1 MKGLLERKIM
11 ESETVEYK
19 ESWRDEY
26 LKIIAAFANTMGGE
40 LILGV
45 NDKVEPVGVRNYQK
59 LLEDLPNKI
68 KSKLLITPSVISKT
82 FQGKTIINIRIEPA
96 DFPVFYEGRIFIR
109 TGSTTQE
116 LTGVELNSF
125 LLTKSGKSWDS
136 IETEATLKDLDE
148 EALQKF
154 IQLSKRRLP
163 FIENTDMETILQ
175 NLDLI
180 KNGKITRAG
189 LLLFGKRPQSHFL
202 SAYLRGGRFK
212 GSTNIVDSKEFYG
225 NLFSQLEDAMNFM
238 RNHISVK
245 YEINV
250 QDTTI
255 QDLARKD
262 IWEYPLEAIREAII
276 NAIIHRDY
284 NDYSSRVE
292 VRIYDD
298 KIWINNPGKLQPPL
312 TVEDLKIPNHQ
323 SKPRN
328 PLLAK
333 AFYFAGLIESWGTGT
348 SKIINLCKEHGLPE
362 PEFDDRQEGVGSF
375 TVIFYKDIYNEENLS
390 RIGLNARQ
398 IKAVMY
404 VKEKGKITNKEYRI
418 LNNVSDEG
426 ARLDLMDLVKRNIL
440 KMEGKGRNVH
450 YRIR

>member
-1 MKGLLERKIM
+1 MEGERR
-11 ESETVEYK
+11 EYK

-26 LKIIAAFANTMGGE
+26 LKIIASFANTSGGD

-45 NDKVEPVGVRNYQK
+45 NDKDETVGVRNYHK

-68 KSKLLITPSVISKT
+68 KNKLLITPSVISKT
-82 FQGKTIINIRIEPA
+82 VQGKTIVNIRIEPA
-96 DFPVFYEGRIFIR
+96 DFPVFYEGKIFIR
-109 TGSTTQE
+109 SGSTTQE
-116 LTGVELNSF
+116 LTGAELSSF

-136 IETEATLKDLDE
+136 IETDATLNDLDE
-148 EALQKF
+148 EALQTF

-163 FIENTDMETILQ
+163 FIENTDMETLLQ

-189 LLLFGKRPQSHFL
+189 LLLFGKKPQAYFI
-202 SAYLRGGRFK
+202 SAYVRGGRFK
-212 GSTNIVDSKEFYG
+212 GATNIVDSKEFYG
-225 NLFSQLEDAMNFM
+225 NLFRQLEDSMNFV
-238 RNHISVK
+238 RNHISVR

-262 IWEYPLEAIREAII
+262 IWEYPLDAIREALI

-284 NDYSSRVE
+284 TDYSSRVE

-298 KIWINNPGKLQPPL
+298 KIWINNPGKLPPPL
-312 TVEDLKIPNHQ
+312 TVEDLRIPNHQ
-323 SKPRN
+323 SKPKN

-348 SKIINLCKEHGLPE
+348 SKIINLCK
-362 PEFDDRQEGVGSF
+362 R
-375 TVIFYKDIYNEENLS
+375 T
-390 RIGLNARQ
+390 RIA
-398 IKAVMY
+398 
-404 VKEKGKITNKEYRI
+404 
-418 LNNVSDEG
+418 
-426 ARLDLMDLVKRNIL
+426 
-440 KMEGKGRNVH
+440 
-450 YRIR
+450 